1 VDRRRE
7 LCNAYVIYIFK
18 WTIGVSTC

>member
-7 LCNAYVIYIFK
+7 LCNAYVIYIFN